1 MRRRR
6 AAFTLIE
13 LLVVIAII
21 AVLIALLLPA
31 VQAARE
37 AARRSQCVNNLKQM
51 GLALMNYE
59 GTWTAFPPSCTLL
72 TTATSNTYSI
82 HARILPYMEQA
93 GMFNAINFQIDYTTQ
108 TTVTATKVA
117 SYLCPSEINTSLTVS
132 GANSYAPTSY
142 GANAGTW
149 FIWDPNTNT
158 CSNGAF
164 MVNRSTRIADFTD
177 GLSNTIGMAEVKTAW
192 GVLRNGLNPNTLN
205 SPPPTTPAQVI
216 ALGGTFVPAVCHTEW
231 VNGIIV
237 QTGVSTLFPPNTQVS
252 YASGGQTYDVNF
264 TTSILGQ
271 TFTNMTYVAITSRSY
286 HPGGVNVQLM
296 DGSVRFIKS
305 SVNMVPWQGARH
317 PRRRRDHRRRRLLTH
332 PRAIVRHHRHK
343 FIPDH

>member
-1 MRRRR
+1 MSIRRRNG
-6 AAFTLIE
+6 FTLIE

-59 GTWTAFPPSCTLL
+59 STWSMLPPSCTLQ
-72 TTATSNTYSI
+72 TTALSNTYSI
-82 HARILPYMEQA
+82 HARILPYMEQ
-93 GMFNAINFQIDYTTQ
+93 GSMYNAINFLIDYTTQ
-108 TTVTATKVA
+108 TTITSTKVA
-117 SYLCPSEINTSLTVS
+117 SFLCPSEINTALTLN
-132 GANSYAPTSY
+132 GGLYYAPTSY
-142 GANAGTW
+142 GGSAGTW

-158 CSNGAF
+158 VGDGTFN
-164 MVNRSTRIADFTD
+164 VNKGTTLASITD
-177 GLSNTIGMAEVKTAW
+177 GLSNTLGMAEMKTTW
-192 GVLRNGLNPNTLN
+192 SVLRNGLSPNTLG
-205 SPPPTTPAQVI
+205 SPPPTTAAQVI
-216 ALGGTFVPAVCHTEW
+216 ALGGSFVAGVSHTQW
-231 VNGIIV
+231 VNGIIL
-237 QTGVSTLFPPNTQVS
+237 QTGMTTLLTPNTPVS
-252 YASGGQTYDVNF
+252 YSNSGTNVDVNF

-305 SVNMVPWQGARH
+305 TINQATW
-317 PRRRRDHRRRRLLTH
+317 
-332 PRAIVRHHRHK
+332 RALGTRAGGEI
-343 FIPDH
+343 ISADSY